1 MKLLSSKQ
9 LRVMEVLWEADG
21 SMRLAAICER
31 ADMCGGTA
39 MKTLCKLQRKGYV
52 EEKLVQDTSTRMYKV
67 YCPVIRKEAYL
78 KFCLQQLT
86 KLTDPP
92 LMIKMVHEIVGG
104 DEN

>member
-21 SMRLAAICER
+21 SMRLAAICKR
-31 ADMCGGTA
+31 AGMCGGA
-39 MKTLCKLQRKGYV
+39 VMKTLCKLQRKGYV
-52 EEKLVQDTSTRMYKV
+52 REEYTGKISKRYCLVLQ
-67 YCPVIRKEAYL
+67 KEEYIE
-78 KFCLQQLT
+78 FCLQQLT